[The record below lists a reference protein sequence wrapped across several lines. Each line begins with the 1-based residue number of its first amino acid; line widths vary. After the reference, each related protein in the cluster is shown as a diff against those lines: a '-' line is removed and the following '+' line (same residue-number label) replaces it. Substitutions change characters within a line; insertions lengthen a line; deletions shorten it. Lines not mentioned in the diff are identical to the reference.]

1 MQRILMNFAQTF
13 CSTANTMKLLF
24 AISVVSVCLF
34 LVTARFV
41 HFIHRQEIEEDL
53 NTRDDNEVTGFFDM
67 PSRSSSKIHIASC
80 RPRGARC
87 RRDSDCC
94 SYACVKYEA
103 VFISKIL
110 FTVQIQL
117 CLIVIQLCRFVFQ
130 LCPFVIQLCLLVIQ
144 LCRFVFQLCPF
155 VIQLCLLVIHLCPV
169 VIQLCLVVIQLLY
182 LIMTA

>member
-1 MQRILMNFAQTF
+1 MCFATTLKAREDSSITYILDVTLFLYVLREVYLTDMQRVLMNLAQTF

-80 RPRGARC
+80 LPRGARC

-94 SYACVKYEA
+94 SFACMITRCVG
-103 VFISKIL
+103 FN
-110 FTVQIQL
+110 QL
-117 CLIVIQLCRFVFQ
+117 
-130 LCPFVIQLCLLVIQ
+130 
-144 LCRFVFQLCPF
+144 
-155 VIQLCLLVIHLCPV
+155 
-169 VIQLCLVVIQLLY
+169 
-182 LIMTA
+182 

>member
-1 MQRILMNFAQTF
+1 MCFVTTLKAREDSSITYILDVTLFLYLLREVYLTDMQRVLMNFAQTF

-41 HFIHRQEIEEDL
+41 DIIHRQEIEEEL
-53 NTRDDNEVTGFFDM
+53 NARDDNEVTGFFDQFDM

-94 SYACVKYEA
+94 SFACMITRCVS
-103 VFISKIL
+103 FN
-110 FTVQIQL
+110 QL
-117 CLIVIQLCRFVFQ
+117 
-130 LCPFVIQLCLLVIQ
+130 
-144 LCRFVFQLCPF
+144 
-155 VIQLCLLVIHLCPV
+155 
-169 VIQLCLVVIQLLY
+169 
-182 LIMTA
+182 

>member
-1 MQRILMNFAQTF
+1 MCFATTLKAREDSSITYILDVTLFLYVLREVYLTDMQRVLMNFAQTF

-41 HFIHRQEIEEDL
+41 DIIHRQEIEEEL

-80 RPRGARC
+80 LPRGARC

-94 SYACVKYEA
+94 SFACMITRCVG
-103 VFISKIL
+103 FN
-110 FTVQIQL
+110 QL
-117 CLIVIQLCRFVFQ
+117 WRLIPCENHKGRHKW
-130 LCPFVIQLCLLVIQ
+130 
-144 LCRFVFQLCPF
+144 
-155 VIQLCLLVIHLCPV
+155 HL
-169 VIQLCLVVIQLLY
+169 IESINKKKGELEIY
-182 LIMTA
+182 NGTYDSSNRDI